1 MTKIFK
7 HLAKHWAACL
17 VIIAL
22 LLVQAYGDL
31 TLPDYTSKIVDTGI
45 QQSGIADAVPE
56 VVRDST
62 LQVLELLMTDADAA
76 AVEAAYTQPGGT
88 DNALSS
94 ATSLQKKLASP
105 YTVRLLR
112 ADADRDTLAEV
123 FSTPDIV
130 LYLAS
135 AQAAGEGNAPDA
147 AALDTVTAQFAAM
160 TQMPGFS
167 RDAVQAQLAAA
178 MGQAGESELS
188 GLSAQAVLLVG
199 LEYQALGISD
209 AVQMNYLMQTGG
221 RMLGLTLLMV
231 AAAVLV
237 GLLASRVAAAIARD
251 LRRGVFRR
259 VVSFSASETDKFSTA
274 SLITRTT
281 NDVQQIQMTCV
292 ILLRMVAYAP
302 ILGIGGIITI
312 GDIQAFIQYVRN
324 FTQPIQQLAQVSNML
339 QSMAA
344 ASERVFEFL
353 GEPEE
358 EQNADP
364 ARRADP
370 ACIDGQVTFDHVK
383 FGYTPE
389 KTVIRDFSCDVKPG
403 QKVAIVGPTGAG
415 KTTMVKLLMRF
426 YDVNSGAIT
435 LDGHNVK
442 DFDRSAL
449 REGFGMV
456 LQDTWLFQGTIMENI
471 RYGRLDAT
479 DEEVIA
485 AAKAACADHFIRT
498 LPGGYQMELNED
510 ASNVSQG
517 QKQLLTIARAILAD
531 NKILILDE
539 ATSSVDTRTEQRIQT
554 AMDNLMRGRTSF
566 VIAHRLSTIKDA
578 DLILVMRD
586 GDIVEQGTHD
596 DLLAA
601 GGFYA
606 DLYNSQFEDVSA

>member
-7 HLAKHWAACL
+7 HLAKHWVACL

-112 ADADRDTLAEV
+112 ADADRNTLAEV

-231 AAAVLV
+231 AAR
-237 GLLASRVAAAIARD
+237 GSGGGWLASRVAAAIARD

-259 VVSFSASETDKFSTA
+259 VVSFSASERTSFPPHPHHPHHQRCTA
-274 SLITRTT
+274 DPDDL
-281 NDVQQIQMTCV
+281 
-292 ILLRMVAYAP
+292 
-302 ILGIGGIITI
+302 
-312 GDIQAFIQYVRN
+312 RN
-324 FTQPIQQLAQVSNML
+324 FAAHGGVCPHPWHWRHHPCGAGGFQPDLDHCAGRRFAAGADYGIDAVCHAQV
-339 QSMAA
+339 QDHAKA
-344 ASERVFEFL
+344 GGPA
-353 GEPEE
+353 EPGI
-358 EQNADP
+358 P
-364 ARRADP
+364 R
-370 ACIDGQVTFDHVK
+370 
-383 FGYTPE
+383 
-389 KTVIRDFSCDVKPG
+389 
-403 QKVAIVGPTGAG
+403 
-415 KTTMVKLLMRF
+415 
-426 YDVNSGAIT
+426 
-435 LDGHNVK
+435 
-442 DFDRSAL
+442 DFDRHYA
-449 REGFGMV
+449 
-456 LQDTWLFQGTIMENI
+456 
-471 RYGRLDAT
+471 
-479 DEEVIA
+479 
-485 AAKAACADHFIRT
+485 H
-498 LPGGYQMELNED
+498 P
-510 ASNVSQG
+510 
-517 QKQLLTIARAILAD
+517 
-531 NKILILDE
+531 
-539 ATSSVDTRTEQRIQT
+539 RIQPRT
-554 AMDNLMRGRTSF
+554 ARG
-566 VIAHRLSTIKDA
+566 ST
-578 DLILVMRD
+578 L
-586 GDIVEQGTHD
+586 
-596 DLLAA
+596 
-601 GGFYA
+601 
-606 DLYNSQFEDVSA
+606 